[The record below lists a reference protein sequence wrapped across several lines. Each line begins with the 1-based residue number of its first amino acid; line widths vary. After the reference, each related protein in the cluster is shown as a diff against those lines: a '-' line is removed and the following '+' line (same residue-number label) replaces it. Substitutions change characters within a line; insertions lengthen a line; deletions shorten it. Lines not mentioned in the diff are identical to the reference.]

1 MNPGGAQRVLKVALP
16 VPLPNLF
23 DYLPPVGGQPIKAGV
38 RVQVSLGR
46 RKLVGVVVESDAPAA
61 VGVERLQRVRR
72 VLDEGAPL
80 IDPGL
85 LGLLQWCWQYYKHAP
100 GEVLLAALPPA
111 LRQAGGRLPP
121 APLQYQ
127 LTDTGRER
135 FSQPVG
141 RATAQ
146 AAMLEALAAGP
157 LREAGLA
164 AGGGRWRATLS
175 RLQERGWVEA
185 EPAPAGQASAAAGHR
200 LTAEQRRAVEAVL
213 GGLGAYRCHLLDGVT
228 GSGKT
233 EVYLKVLERVL
244 QDGGQGLVLVPEIG
258 LTPQLLR
265 RFRSRLGF
273 EPAVLHSA
281 LGAGERLA
289 AWAAARAGRARLVI
303 GTRSAL
309 FTPMPELG
317 LIVLDEEHDTSFKQ
331 QDGFR
336 YSARD
341 VAVKRASDL
350 GIPVILGSA
359 TPSLESLNNAAAGRY
374 EHHRLR
380 QRANRAAMPV
390 WRVLD
395 MRQQERV
402 QGLAADSLA
411 AIAETLARG
420 EQAMV
425 FLNRRGYAP
434 VLMCQSC
441 GWHAQCDRCDAS
453 LTWHRALARLCCHHC
468 GSQRRAPELCPECRA
483 DALFG
488 VGEGTQQLE
497 EALRAHFAA
506 TPVLRF
512 DRDSTSRK
520 GRFGEQLD
528 LVLQGEPCI
537 LVGTQMLAKG
547 HHFPEVTLVVV
558 VNVDQALYSADFRA
572 LERLG
577 QTLLQVAGRAGRVE
591 RPGTVILQTLHPE
604 HEALALLIK
613 QGYQAYAGWLLA
625 ERQAA
630 RLPPRSF
637 QALLR
642 GEAHARDQVETFLRQ
657 AARDFP
663 PGGSAV
669 FGPMPAIMERLG
681 GRYRMYLMVQ
691 GDNRPELHRQ
701 IDQWLAGL
709 RASRLGRKVRW
720 ALDIDPQEL

>member
-1 MNPGGAQRVLKVALP
+1 
-16 VPLPNLF
+16 
-23 DYLPPVGGQPIKAGV
+23 
-38 RVQVSLGR
+38 
-46 RKLVGVVVESDAPAA
+46 
-61 VGVERLQRVRR
+61 
-72 VLDEGAPL
+72 
-80 IDPGL
+80 
-85 LGLLQWCWQYYKHAP
+85 
-100 GEVLLAALPPA
+100 
-111 LRQAGGRLPP
+111 
-121 APLQYQ
+121 
-127 LTDTGRER
+127 
-135 FSQPVG
+135 
-141 RATAQ
+141 
-146 AAMLEALAAGP
+146 
-157 LREAGLA
+157 
-164 AGGGRWRATLS
+164 
-175 RLQERGWVEA
+175 
-185 EPAPAGQASAAAGHR
+185 
-200 LTAEQRRAVEAVL
+200 
-213 GGLGAYRCHLLDGVT
+213 
-228 GSGKT
+228 
-233 EVYLKVLERVL
+233 
-244 QDGGQGLVLVPEIG
+244 
-258 LTPQLLR
+258 
-265 RFRSRLGF
+265 
-273 EPAVLHSA
+273 
-281 LGAGERLA
+281 
-289 AWAAARAGRARLVI
+289 
-303 GTRSAL
+303 
-309 FTPMPELG
+309 
-317 LIVLDEEHDTSFKQ
+317 
-331 QDGFR
+331 
-336 YSARD
+336 
-341 VAVKRASDL
+341 
-350 GIPVILGSA
+350 
-359 TPSLESLNNAAAGRY
+359 
-374 EHHRLR
+374 
-380 QRANRAAMPV
+380 
-390 WRVLD
+390 
-395 MRQQERV
+395 
-402 QGLAADSLA
+402 
-411 AIAETLARG
+411 
-420 EQAMV
+420 
-425 FLNRRGYAP
+425 
-434 VLMCQSC
+434 MCQSC

-453 LTWHRALARLCCHHC
+453 LTWHRASARLCCHHC